1 LVRRGPPS
9 PREGPQA
16 QSGAKR
22 FVPVLRWLPLY
33 RREWLV
39 HDGIAGLT
47 VWALI
52 VPEAMAYAAIAGV
65 PVQYGLYAVPLS
77 LLGYVLFG
85 SSRQLFVGPSAT
97 VASISAVTVGS
108 VVAAK
113 STPQQFVPLT
123 AALALLVGGIYILLG
138 LARMGFVA
146 RFFAKP
152 VLDGFIIGLGLFI
165 AAGQLPKLV
174 GIHKPA
180 GDSVRV
186 VAETLGHI
194 GSWQWWTVGMG
205 VLGLAALFALARYI
219 PKVPGAIV
227 VAAVSILAV
236 RLFDLTGHGI
246 EVVGLVPTGFGFAS
260 WSSLGARDLWDL
272 LPGALA
278 VVVVGFAQSIAISK
292 AYAAKYH
299 YPIDANQELIGYGA
313 ANVGAGALQGYT
325 VTGSLSKSAAAE
337 QAGGKSPVLLV
348 VTAALV
354 TLTIVL
360 LAGLFKNLPEAILA
374 AIVIHAVS
382 GMIDFSKLAALWT
395 SHFAEF
401 WLGLAALLGVILID
415 ILPGVVIGVVLSFA
429 LLIRRLDHP
438 HVAILGRDDTGAVF
452 RDVETDPDA
461 TLVPGT
467 LIYRFEAPLI
477 FANTEVFVDGLRERF
492 EAADPEPETL
502 ILDFAAIGE
511 IDTTGAE
518 GLRELRSGLGPNV
531 QVLLARVDGYVLDFL
546 RREGVLA
553 VIGEDNVFRTLRE
566 AVAIVEREGA
576 PA

>member
-1 LVRRGPPS
+1 
-9 PREGPQA
+9 
-16 QSGAKR
+16 
-22 FVPVLRWLPLY
+22 
-33 RREWLV
+33 
-39 HDGIAGLT
+39 
-47 VWALI
+47 
-52 VPEAMAYAAIAGV
+52 
-65 PVQYGLYAVPLS
+65 
-77 LLGYVLFG
+77 
-85 SSRQLFVGPSAT
+85 
-97 VASISAVTVGS
+97 
-108 VVAAK
+108 
-113 STPQQFVPLT
+113 
-123 AALALLVGGIYILLG
+123 
-138 LARMGFVA
+138 
-146 RFFAKP
+146 
-152 VLDGFIIGLGLFI
+152 
-165 AAGQLPKLV
+165 
-174 GIHKPA
+174 
-180 GDSVRV
+180 
-186 VAETLGHI
+186 
-194 GSWQWWTVGMG
+194 
-205 VLGLAALFALARYI
+205 
-219 PKVPGAIV
+219 
-227 VAAVSILAV
+227 
-236 RLFDLTGHGI
+236 
-246 EVVGLVPTGFGFAS
+246 
-260 WSSLGARDLWDL
+260 
-272 LPGALA
+272 
-278 VVVVGFAQSIAISK
+278 
-292 AYAAKYH
+292 
-299 YPIDANQELIGYGA
+299 
-313 ANVGAGALQGYT
+313 
-325 VTGSLSKSAAAE
+325 
-337 QAGGKSPVLLV
+337 
-348 VTAALV
+348 V

-360 LAGLFKNLPEAILA
+360 RAGLFKNLPEAILA